1 MKYDYLDEIVKDH
14 KEEFQEMFE
23 KFNRK
28 EISDKEWFSYC
39 QSLLGTIFNHSDYE
53 KKFTRFT

>member
-39 QSLLGTIFNHSDYE
+39 QSILGKIFNHSEHE
-53 KKFTRFT
+53 KNP